1 MLALLGDW
9 EHFASSVEWIG
20 KNLQFDIVSL
30 SLSLSL
36 SLSCKL
42 MFQTCLLGLVLY
54 TFYIFGL
61 IALVAQSI
69 YISFG

>member
-20 KNLQFDIVSL
+20 KNLQFDIV
-30 SLSLSL
+30 SLSL

>member
-36 SLSCKL
+36 TCKL